1 MKTKTTPIEELEP
14 GDKIYIP
21 RSKLAPSKFPEV
33 LTVKRINLKESLVH
47 IEETGGLALKTKS
60 FEKVIVPKPKAEPK
74 PIQNDQLS
82 FFDRL

>member
-1 MKTKTTPIEELEP
+1 MKTQTTPIEQLKP
-14 GDKIYIP
+14 GDKIFVP
-21 RSKLAPSKFPEV
+21 RHKNTPSYFPEI

-82 FFDRL
+82 FFDML